1 MWEVPDRQLSDERRI
16 NLLAEFSRSRRVQ
29 GNHTLLDVD
38 VTKFLGPSELDEFR
52 TETGL
57 RRSPVTLV
65 LPNRS
70 QSGQDRAERVLVAFL
85 HGFGGSRGS
94 WGIGNPAFGRQE
106 GLVSNVLRAVER
118 SGRDAIGVVLAGLG
132 RDGGNVDAPVCDQGL
147 TPAHYSRQ
155 LDYVLRH
162 LDLYDCD
169 RIVGIGHSVGSAALW
184 EYARTNFS
192 SEAPSVPAAGRRPKL
207 SLVSISPVRALADNW
222 GLKLGCHIAGEGLDL
237 LTRPLVHL
245 WRYSNQRLLDL
256 VGMASVLKGLAQQG
270 PFTANL
276 SGIKGLVVVGEHDW
290 IARMGLSVG
299 LQRASCAWPI
309 ALLAGLG
316 HNLLWHPDTVR
327 ALVHHMPTLL

>member
-1 MWEVPDRQLSDERRI
+1 MSDETRI
-16 NLLAEFSRSRRVQ
+16 NLLAEFSTSRRVQ

-38 VTKFLGPSELDEFR
+38 VTRFLGPLELDEFR
-52 TETGL
+52 TQTGL

-70 QSGQDRAERVLVAFL
+70 QGGQDRSERVLVAFL
-85 HGFGGSRGS
+85 HGFGGSRSS
-94 WGIGNPAFGRQE
+94 WGIRNPAFGRQE

-118 SGRDAIGVVLAGLG
+118 SGREAIGVVLAGLG
-132 RDGGNVDAPVCDQGL
+132 RDGGNVDAPVCHQGL

-192 SEAPSVPAAGRRPKL
+192 GEAPSVPAAGKRPKL
-207 SLVSISPVRALADNW
+207 SLVSISPVRAITDSR

-237 LTRPLVHL
+237 LVRPLHHL

-256 VGMASVLKGLAQQG
+256 VGMASVLKGLAQQA

-276 SGIKGLVVVGEHDW
+276 SGIKGLVVVGQHDW
-290 IARMGLSVG
+290 IARIGLSVG
-299 LQRASCAWPI
+299 LQRAGCAWPI

-316 HNLLWHPDTVR
+316 HNLLWHPDTVS